1 MGFFYQ
7 KNGIFLVING
17 RVAKR
22 KRLMAKIRG
31 RVGRRLFE
39 GRGMKL
45 REGKGYLR
53 EGKGYS
59 REGKGYLR
67 EGKGYSREGK
77 RYSREG
83 KRYLREGVGYSRFWR
98 RVWRESSSVCQLRWG
113 WARRQLLERVCKRA
127 LSEIREE
134 SCWAKRSVS

>member
-1 MGFFYQ
+1 M
-7 KNGIFLVING
+7 INR

-22 KRLMAKIRG
+22 KRLTAKIRG

-45 REGKGYLR
+45 REGKRYLREGKRYSR

-59 REGKGYLR
+59 REGKEYAG
-67 EGKGYSREGK
+67 EGK
-77 RYSREG
+77 RYSGEG
-83 KRYLREGVGYSRFWR
+83 KSYSRFWR
-98 RVWRESSSVCQLRWG
+98 RVRRESSSVCQLRWG

-127 LSEIREE
+127 LSEIRAE

>member
-1 MGFFYQ
+1 MGFFHQ

-45 REGKGYLR
+45 REGKR
-53 EGKGYS
+53 YS
-59 REGKGYLR
+59 REGKR
-67 EGKGYSREGK
+67 YSREGK

-83 KRYLREGVGYSRFWR
+83 KRYLREGKGYSRFWR

-127 LSEIREE
+127 LSEIRAE